1 MEIKVKISLS
11 LFIFFLL
18 LQTMLFGNDKNNIEN
33 GDACAVVFM
42 YHRFGETTYPS
53 TNITIKQFQE
63 HLNYL
68 EENDY
73 NVWPFSKIVRYI
85 IKGKDLP
92 KKTVALTIDDAY
104 TSIYTKAYPMLKKK
118 KFPFTVFVNTSPIGA
133 KSVNYMSWEQMREI
147 SLSGAEFAN
156 HSLTHDFLLPRKSE
170 SQIEWQ
176 SRLRNEIE
184 GAQKQLH
191 KELGGDTNEK
201 PKLFSYPFGEYSQQT
216 ANYIRSL
223 GYIGITQTSGVIDL
237 YSDLKALPR
246 FAMSETLGNLDG
258 FILKLNTLPLPI
270 ASVSPYEPILKDK
283 NPPKLLLKLKHP
295 IKKMK
300 CFIANGEEIKI
311 KWLSEQEAE
320 IEANRALEAPRDR
333 YTCTA
338 PAKNGK
344 WYWYSHLWII
354 NNNVNE

>member
-1 MEIKVKISLS
+1 MKISLS
-11 LFIFFLL
+11 LFIFLLL
-18 LQTMLFGNDKNNIEN
+18 LQAMLFSNDKNNIEK
-33 GDACAVVFM
+33 GCGCAVVFM

-53 TNITIKQFQE
+53 TNITLKQFQD

-73 NVWPFSKIVRYI
+73 NVWPLSKIVHYI

-104 TSIYTKAYPMLKKK
+104 VSVYTKAYPMLKKK
-118 KFPFTVFVNTSPIGA
+118 KFPYTVFVNTSPIGN
-133 KSVNYMSWEQMREI
+133 KSINYMNWEQMREI

-170 SQIEWQ
+170 SQKEWQ
-176 SRLRNEIE
+176 SRLMNEIE

-191 KELGGDTNEK
+191 KELGGNTNEN
-201 PKLFSYPFGEYSQQT
+201 PRLLSYPFGEYSQQT
-216 ANYIRSL
+216 ADYIRSL
-223 GYIGITQTSGVIDL
+223 GYVGITQTSGVIGVD
-237 YSDLKALPR
+237 SDLKMLPR
-246 FAMSETLGNLDG
+246 FAMAEAFGNLDE
-258 FILKLNTLPLPI
+258 FILKLNTLPLQI
-270 ASVSPYEPILKDK
+270 ENLSTYEPILRDE
-283 NPPKLLLKLKHP
+283 NPTKLLLKLKYP

-300 CFIANGEEIKI
+300 CLIASGEEIKV
-311 KWLSEQEAE
+311 KWLSDLEAE

-354 NNNVNE
+354 KNNISE